1 MRSTFSAKFV
11 VAITACL
18 LSVCVLS
25 TSANAQPE
33 QDLLAA
39 MAADSGDA
47 GTEKE
52 FAIAAFKATRVI
64 NQQSLETVAAGVMD
78 FRILHRFGRLN
89 SGPYELFGLDQSR
102 VRLSLDYGL
111 TDRLQIGIGRSS
123 QFKEYDGSV
132 KYRLIWQRT
141 DKLKDNGAGFRSPV
155 SVVYVAGMGVRTDR
169 AKLFPG
175 FDYEEDPFSDRLSYW
190 HQVIIGR
197 KFSPGFSAQIA
208 PTLVHLNAVPMAS
221 DPNDMLAVG
230 FGARAKL
237 SKRISLN
244 VDYVVLANKP
254 VRPMGVPD
262 GQFRNSLSL
271 GVDIETGGHVFQ
283 LHFTNSLGM
292 NERAFMTE
300 TTGNWADGDIH
311 YGFNI
316 SRVFTIRAPKEFR

>member
-1 MRSTFSAKFV
+1 MQAGSSKSFLLALSLCSI
-11 VAITACL
+11 AIC
-18 LSVCVLS
+18 CVS
-25 TSANAQPE
+25 TSAHAQPE

-47 GTEKE
+47 STEKE

-64 NQQSLETVAAGVMD
+64 NQQSLETIGAGVLD
-78 FRILHRFGRLN
+78 FRILHRFGRIN

-141 DKLKDNGAGFRSPV
+141 DKGAGFRSPV

-169 AKLFPG
+169 AKFFPA
-175 FDYEEDPFSDRLSYW
+175 FDYQKDAFTDRLSYW
-190 HQVIIGR
+190 HQIIIGR
-197 KFSPGFSAQIA
+197 KFSSSFSAQIA
-208 PTLVHLNAVPMAS
+208 PTLIHLNAVPRAT
-221 DPNDMLAVG
+221 DDNDLLAMG
-230 FGARAKL
+230 FGARAKV

-244 VDYVVLANKP
+244 VDYVALLNKP
-254 VRPMGVPD
+254 ELVGNPD
-262 GQFRNSLSL
+262 NQIRNSLSL

-300 TTGNWADGDIH
+300 TTGNLADGDIH